1 MRLAPLRFVLVSPA
15 IAGLVSLTA
24 AARAAPVP
32 LARHLCADGLE
43 VLVSESHAT
52 PLVTVEIAAHE
63 GAMTED
69 RDYNGLS
76 HLYEHM
82 FFKGNAAQPDQAAYM
97 ARVRAL
103 GMEFNGST
111 DTERVNYYFTT
122 TSEHFADQM
131 VFMRDAI
138 ATPLF
143 DARELERERVVV
155 TGEIDRNESEP
166 QYHLWHTMEP
176 KVFWKYPTRKDALGS
191 RATVLAA
198 TVAKMR
204 TIQKRYYVPNNS
216 VLVVTGDVKAE
227 DVFAQADALYAS
239 WARSEDPFKRF
250 PIPQHPPM
258 RASEVVLIAQPVEN
272 VNASFEWQGPSTAG
286 DGERDTY
293 AADVLAALVGDP
305 ASRFQKALIDSGAC
319 VSASFEYSTE
329 RHTGEVSL
337 DFEATPEKIDAC
349 TAAVVAELSRLQA
362 ADSFGDEEMSN
373 AVHRLVVQR
382 AHERETTQGRA
393 HALTWTWASAS
404 LEYDATYEERIAG
417 VTRDDLSGF
426 LQRWVLGKPFVLGA
440 MASRTQLDAGL
451 TRQRLERLV
460 GLRPPSAKK
469 EGAR

>member
-1 MRLAPLRFVLVSPA
+1 MRHAPLRLLLVAPTL
-15 IAGLVSLTA
+15 IGLVSIAA
-24 AARAAPVP
+24 AARATPVP
-32 LARHLCADGLE
+32 VARHVCADGLE

-52 PLVTVEIAAHE
+52 PLVTVEIAVHE

-82 FFKGNAAQPDQAAYM
+82 FFKANAAQPDQAAYM
-97 ARVRAL
+97 TRVRAL

-122 TSEHFADQM
+122 TREHRVDQM

-143 DARELERERVVV
+143 GASELARERVVV

-166 QYHLWHTMEP
+166 QYHLWHTMES

-191 RATVLAA
+191 RATVLGA
-198 TVAKMR
+198 TVARMR

-216 VLVVTGDVKAE
+216 VLVVSGDVNAE
-227 DVFAQADALYAS
+227 EVFAQADQLYAS

-250 PIPQHPPM
+250 PVPVNPPV
-258 RASEVVLIAQPVEN
+258 RASEVVLIAQPVED
-272 VNASFEWQGPSTAG
+272 VNASFEWQGPSTGG

-305 ASRFQKALIDSGAC
+305 GSRFQKALVDSGAC
-319 VSASFEYSTE
+319 VSASLGYSTE
-329 RHTGEVSL
+329 RHTGEISL
-337 DFEATPEKIDAC
+337 DFEATPGKIDTC
-349 TAAVVAELSRLQA
+349 TAALVAELPALQA
-362 ADSFGDEEMSN
+362 ADAFGDEEMRN
-373 AVHRLVVQR
+373 AVHRLVVRR
-382 AHERETTQGRA
+382 AHERETTEGRA
-393 HALTWTWASAS
+393 HALTWAWASSS
-404 LEYDATYEERIAG
+404 LEYDATYEERIAR
-417 VTRDDLSGF
+417 VTRDDLSSF
-426 LQRWVLGKPFVLGA
+426 LRQWVLGKPFVLGA
-440 MASRTQLDAGL
+440 MASQAQLDAGL

-460 GLRPPSAKK
+460 GLGPPSAKK